1 MLCGPGVTVEKTGVC
16 VSITNRSGGNRR
28 FSWACVI
35 SMLAVAIVSAGCA
48 GASTVARGWPQQR
61 LPLEISG
68 EVLAEE
74 GSEAEAIRASAQM
87 VAIARGAPQV
97 GTHLSFK
104 FWSEQGALTLTA
116 YSASGREGH
125 TGGQTDEQALQHTLK
140 TALQRFAQQRTG
152 MVEVALERQ
161 EASWS
166 VTYARVEEPRPPE
179 VKTMPVRQEGLM
191 GETVAITA
199 RLKSLLEALD
209 VPDGGEAQV
218 QLAVHLEDGRT
229 EAFELQH
236 FEVVSRSTGVK
247 AWTPE
252 LRAPVEVTVT
262 VMPFLEGIGERRVH
276 LRVKLVRPQG
286 ARRSS
291 GWVEEAGVIR
301 PPSPLVINAEFVAE
315 YRALHE
321 DILRR
326 WREEAKEGAQWV
338 ARRGA
343 EELALWYA
351 GGIIARGVGW
361 LGIRSLPTVTRALR
375 RGGEASAGWLRT
387 MVKRLPAEKKQVF
400 ERLWM
405 KAQLEGKRALGKG
418 EREELRGVMEG
429 IEQLANTPLDRGT
442 KKELR
447 RAARE
452 AYKKAHPEVASLMD
466 EAGVD
471 LPIHHRRQLEHA
483 HLFPDQDINAA
494 DNLVLVMRDVH
505 EPISRLWE
513 RFRRACPQATARE
526 VEEAAR
532 IIDGRFMPWYNRPV
546 APSQVP
552 YPLKEAER
560 AALEQLRRLIPGL
573 D

>member
-1 MLCGPGVTVEKTGVC
+1 MCASIMSCSVET
-16 VSITNRSGGNRR
+16 RR
-28 FSWACVI
+28 FSWPCVI
-35 SMLAVAIVSAGCA
+35 GVLAVMVMSTACA
-48 GASTVARGWPQQR
+48 GASTVVSGWPQHG
-61 LPLEISG
+61 LPLGMSE
-68 EVLAEE
+68 EMLEE
-74 GSEAEAIRASAQM
+74 GSEAEATRAVAQV
-87 VAIARGAPQV
+87 VAIARGAPQL
-97 GTHLSFK
+97 GTHLSFT
-104 FWSEQGALTLTA
+104 FWSEHGALTLTA
-116 YSASGREGH
+116 YSARGRRGR
-125 TGGQTDEQALQHTLK
+125 TGDQVDEDALRHSLRTV
-140 TALQRFAQQRTG
+140 LQRFAQQSAG
-152 MVEVALERQ
+152 MVEVTLERQ
-161 EASWS
+161 EAEWS
-166 VTYARVEEPRPPE
+166 VKYSRVGGPRPPE
-179 VKTMPVRQEGLM
+179 AKTVPIRHEGLAVDGVAVT
-191 GETVAITA
+191 GELRQI
-199 RLKSLLEALD
+199 LEALD
-209 VPDGGEAQV
+209 VPDSGEAQV
-218 QLAVHLEDGRT
+218 ELAVHLEDGRT

-247 AWTPE
+247 TWTPE
-252 LRAPVEVTVT
+252 LSMPVEATSVVQ
-262 VMPFLEGIGERRVH
+262 PFIEGIGERVVH
-276 LRVKLVRPQG
+276 LRVRLVRPQG
-286 ARRSS
+286 ARRPS
-291 GWVEEAGVIR
+291 GWVEAARVIR
-301 PPSPLVINAEFVAE
+301 PPLPLETNAAFVAE

-326 WREEAKEGAQWV
+326 WREETKEGAQWV
-338 ARRGA
+338 ARRGV

-375 RGGEASAGWLRT
+375 RGGDASAGWLRT
-387 MVKRLPAEKKQVF
+387 MLKRLPVEKKQAF

-405 KAQLEGKRALGKG
+405 KAQLEGKRALGKS

-483 HLFPDQDINAA
+483 HLFPDEDINAA
-494 DNLVLVMRDVH
+494 DNLVLVMKEVH

-532 IIDGRFMPWYNRPV
+532 IIDGHFKPWYNRPF
-546 APSQVP
+546 APPQVP
-552 YPLKEAER
+552 YSLKEAEG